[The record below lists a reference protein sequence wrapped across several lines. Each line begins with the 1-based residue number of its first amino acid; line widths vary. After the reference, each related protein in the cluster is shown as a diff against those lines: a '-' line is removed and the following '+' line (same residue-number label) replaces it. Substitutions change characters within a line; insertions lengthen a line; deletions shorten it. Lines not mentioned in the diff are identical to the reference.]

1 MRGRI
6 MVRRAGTNC
15 AIPGA
20 GAIRLATLAA
30 LASLGAVA
38 CGDGSSSESTSDVTT
53 SSPNAATLSTTM
65 PSTTMPSTESTA
77 TGSTASSAL
86 SYVAFGDSWPE
97 GAHCNGC
104 TTFAGLWADDLK
116 AETGA
121 DIEFTDLTGASEDSA
136 AESKSS
142 ASLLEAL
149 QTSEPT
155 RAAVENADIVLIATG
170 PNEMEQVF
178 APAQAGTC
186 GGPDQFDCIRELGQV
201 WSANFDAIL
210 TEIETL
216 RAGKPTAIRL
226 VNAANP
232 FVSVP
237 EMNVGLPE
245 NFATTGGALIFELL
259 TAAMCDAA
267 AAHNAV
273 CVDVRPLLN
282 GATMDQVVDEN
293 SPDSMRSITDALV
306 ATGLPELD

>member
-1 MRGRI
+1 MRGGI
-6 MVRRAGTNC
+6 MIRRARANG
-15 AIPGA
+15 AIPVAGA
-20 GAIRLATLAA
+20 GRLVTLAA
-30 LASLGAVA
+30 LASLAAAA
-38 CGDGSSSESTSDVTT
+38 CGDGSSSESTSDVTR
-53 SSPNAATLSTTM
+53 SSSSAAMPSTTM
-65 PSTTMPSTESTA
+65 PSTTMPSTAAPST
-77 TGSTASSAL
+77 TSSAL

-104 TTFAGLWADDLK
+104 TTFAGLWADDLE
-116 AETGA
+116 AETGRE
-121 DIEFTDLTGASEDSA
+121 IEFTDLTGASERSA
-136 AESKSS
+136 AESKAS
-142 ASLLEAL
+142 ASLLETL
-149 QTSEPT
+149 QTSEPS

-178 APAQAGTC
+178 APVQAGTC
-186 GGPDQFDCIRELGQV
+186 GGPDQFDCIRDLGQV
-201 WSANFDAIL
+201 WSVNFDAIL

-216 RAGKPTAIRL
+216 REGKPTAIRL

-259 TAAMCDAA
+259 TVAMCDAA

-282 GATMDQVVDEN
+282 GPSMDQAVDEN
-293 SPDSMRSITDALV
+293 SPDSMRSITDALL